1 MCKISTTYIHVYCA
15 CRDLLTLSTLI
26 STAAPLSLTSV
37 PLFFLT
43 LLVLSFPLSSFLSL
57 PPSIL
62 PSLHVLLYLPLFPLL
77 SSLSLFLLSCLP
89 HPSLFSSPPSPPL
102 LCLSPSHFL
111 NRSPGGNRHSVHLP
125 VTPPPHH
132 PPLASS
138 LSYVP
143 NSPNQQHPPLHPSL
157 SAVPSTR
164 PGTSLIRVF
173 LPEDQRTTV
182 RFVLA
187 QTEYK
192 E

>member
-1 MCKISTTYIHVYCA
+1 MRLCILCMQGFTYTIHINLHC
-15 CRDLLTLSTLI
+15 C
-26 STAAPLSLTSV
+26 TS
-37 PLFFLT
+37 FTDFC
-43 LLVLSFPLSSFLSL
+43 SSFLSHPPCLVLSSLFFSFTPSFNSSISTCTSL
-57 PPSIL
+57 PPSL
-62 PSLHVLLYLPLFPLL
+62 PLL

-89 HPSLFSSPPSPPL
+89 HPSLFSSSPPPPP